1 MARVQRLLEEL
12 SNAYAP
18 TGFEAPVREIFRRE
32 IVPLAHSVE
41 TDGLGS
47 VVARQSQLDGVP
59 KIMLACHMDECGLMV
74 KYITLDGYV
83 KFQTLGGWLDQS
95 LINQRWVIV
104 TKNGHVHGL
113 TGIKTPHVIPADAR
127 GKIFK
132 REEMFIDVG
141 ATDKEDAEQ
150 RLGIQPG
157 DPIAPDS
164 KFQVLNDSP
173 LYLGKAWDDRIGVA
187 AMIEIFRSLKET
199 TLPNALYGVATVQ
212 EEVGL
217 RGAQTSSTL
226 VSPDIGINLE
236 SGVAADYPGITQD
249 EAQEKLG
256 DGPGIFLHDAS
267 MLPNLKLRDFI
278 VEVAKEESIPVQYE
292 ILSGYGED
300 GAQMQRS
307 RSGIPAI
314 NISVPTRY
322 LHSHNGVIHRS
333 DFDNAIALVVAVIKR
348 LDQSEVDR
356 ISKFD

>member
-1 MARVQRLLEEL
+1 MVRVQKLLEEL

-18 TGFEAPVREIFRRE
+18 TGFEGPVREIFRRE
-32 IVPLAHSVE
+32 IVPFAHSVE

-47 VVARQSQLDGVP
+47 VVAMQNQLDDVP
-59 KIMLACHMDECGLMV
+59 KIMLAGHMDEVGLMV
-74 KYITLDGYV
+74 KYITSDGYV

-104 TKNGHVHGL
+104 TKNGHVCGL

-141 ATDKEDAEQ
+141 AKDKEDAEQ

-187 AMIEIFRSLKET
+187 AMIEIFRSLKDMI
-199 TLPNALYGVATVQ
+199 LPNALYGVATVQ

-217 RGAQTSSTL
+217 RGAQTSSAL

-278 VEVAKEESIPVQYE
+278 VEVAREKSIPVQYE

-322 LHSHNGVIHRS
+322 LHSHNGVIHRN
-333 DFDNAIALVVAVIKR
+333 DFDNAIALVVEVIKR
-348 LDQSEVDR
+348 LDQTEVDR
-356 ISKFD
+356 ISNFD

>member
-1 MARVQRLLEEL
+1 MPRVQRLLEEL

-32 IVPLAHSVE
+32 IAPFSDSVA

-47 VVARQSQLDGVP
+47 VVAMRSKKGDLP
-59 KIMLACHMDECGLMV
+59 RIMLAGHMDEVGLMV
-74 KYITLDGYV
+74 KYITSDGYV

-95 LINQRWVIV
+95 LINQRWIIV
-104 TKNGHVHGL
+104 TKKGDVQGL
-113 TGIKTPHVIPADAR
+113 TGIKTPHVIAADAR

-141 ATDKEDAEQ
+141 AKDKEDAEN

-164 KFQVLNDSP
+164 KFQVLNQSP
-173 LYLGKAWDDRIGVA
+173 LYLGKAWDDRVGVA
-187 AMIEIFRSLKET
+187 LMVEIFRSLKDEV
-199 TLPNALYGVATVQ
+199 LPNELYGVATVQ

-217 RGAQTSSTL
+217 RGAQTSSNL
-226 VSPDIGINLE
+226 VAPDIGINLE

-249 EAQEKLG
+249 EAQERLG
-256 DGPGIFLHDAS
+256 DGPGLFLHDAS
-267 MLPNLKLRDFI
+267 MLPNLKIRDFI
-278 VEVAKEESIPVQYE
+278 VEIAQEQSLPFQYE

-322 LHSHNGVIHRS
+322 LHSHNGVIHRN
-333 DFDNAIALVVAVIKR
+333 DFDNAIALIIEVIKR
-348 LDQSEVDR
+348 LDRIEVDR